1 MFGITARHVAI
12 LLEPAFPCYV
22 LDLACGIAVLAEA
35 LCAG

>member
-1 MFGITARHVAI
+1 MFVITARHVVI

-22 LDLACGIAVLAEA
+22 LDLACGVAVLAQA